1 MSRVRRD
8 TGGRDPAVSPPALD
22 DGALVAVE
30 DLSLRYGARPA
41 LEKVSFAI
49 HRNEIVTLIGP
60 NGAGKTSLVRAV
72 LGLLHPQRGKVHR
85 QRGLTFGY
93 VPQRFALDPTLPI
106 TVARFL
112 ALPRDPG
119 RAAVAEA
126 LARVG
131 AETVIDKAVQT
142 LSGGEFQR
150 IMLARALLRAPDL
163 LVLDEPLQGV
173 DFTGQIALFE
183 LIGQLRDSHGFGVL
197 LVSHDLHVVMQAT
210 DRVICMN
217 HHICC
222 SGKPE
227 TVSQHPEFLDLFG
240 PGAARTLAVYPHH
253 HDHVHDPAD
262 AAALATGS
270 ATETQTPPTHEPAA
284 PSPRETA
291 S

>member
-1 MSRVRRD
+1 LSRRA
-8 TGGRDPAVSPPALD
+8 PA
-22 DGALVAVE
+22 DGALVSVE
-30 DLSLRYGARPA
+30 DLSLRFGDRPA
-41 LEKVSFAI
+41 LEQVSFAI

-60 NGAGKTSLVRAV
+60 NGAGKTTLVRAV
-72 LGLLHPQRGKVHR
+72 LGLLRPQRGRVHR
-85 QRGLTFGY
+85 QRGLSFGY
-93 VPQRFALDPTLPI
+93 VPQRFTLDPTLPL

-112 ALPRDPG
+112 SLPRDPG
-119 RAAVAEA
+119 RAAVAAA

-131 AETVIDKAVQT
+131 AEPLIDKAVQT

-217 HHICC
+217 HHVCC

-227 TVSQHPEFLDLFG
+227 TVGQHPDFLDLFG

-253 HDHVHDPAD
+253 HDHVHDPPD
-262 AAALATGS
+262 AAALASDPAPPAGT
-270 ATETQTPPTHEPAA
+270 TTPPEADTAAEPETTSEAA
-284 PSPRETA
+284 ASRPRATA